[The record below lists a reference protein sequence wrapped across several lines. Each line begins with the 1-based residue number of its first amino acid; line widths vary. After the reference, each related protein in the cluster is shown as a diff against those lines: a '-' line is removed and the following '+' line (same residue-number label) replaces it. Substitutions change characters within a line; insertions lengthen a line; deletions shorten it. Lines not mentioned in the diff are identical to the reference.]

1 MKAVAILVLLGL
13 VAASSAFPRSQ
24 KLWPVRIVGGEEVE
38 RHELPFQ
45 VSFQYFGS
53 HICGGSI
60 LDANTII
67 TAAHCCDVSTS
78 PSSFSVSAGRHNI
91 EQNNEEL
98 AQTIDVSDFVKHENY
113 DATGKI
119 DNDICLLKLA
129 DSLNFDE
136 GSQPIALPAAG
147 VTVTGDAVVSGWG
160 TTSSGGGAADILRK
174 VTVPVVT
181 DAKCRQAYGQAD
193 ILDSMIC
200 AGLDE
205 GGKDS
210 CQGDSGGP
218 MTSVV
223 NGERVLSG
231 IVSWGYGC
239 AEPGYPGVYT
249 EVSHFIEWIAENKA

>member
-24 KLWPVRIVGGEEVE
+24 KLWPVRIVGGEEVKL
-38 RHELPFQ
+38 HELPYQ
-45 VSFQYFGS
+45 VSFQYFDS

-67 TAAHCCDVSTS
+67 TAAHCCDVGSA
-78 PSSFSVSAGRHNI
+78 SSFSVSAGRHNI
-91 EQNNEEL
+91 EQSNEEL
-98 AQTIDVSDFVKHENY
+98 AQTIKVSKKVQHMDY
-113 DATGKI
+113 DNTGKI
-119 DNDICLLKLA
+119 ENDICLLILA

-136 GSQPIALPAAG
+136 GSQPIALPAQG

-160 TTSSGGGAADILRK
+160 TTSSGGGAADVLRK

-193 ILDSMIC
+193 IFDSMIC

-223 NGERVLSG
+223 NGETVLSG

-249 EVSHFIEWIAENKA
+249 EVSHFIDWIAENKA